1 MSRTAEPI
9 LSHKMPTRFCHHAKI
24 LRQQYDLS
32 MDLWKKKK
40 KREMKQHD
48 CLQHSERIVLGN

>member
-40 KREMKQHD
+40 GKWNNMIAYNTLRE
-48 CLQHSERIVLGN
+48 LS